1 MKYRYSIKP
10 NWRRSMAGFTLV
22 ELMISTGVFS
32 VVLLIC
38 TTAVLVIG
46 QDFHKAAIASLT
58 QNTSRNI
65 IDNITRELQY
75 NTGTVSPTKSAPY
88 KTVTVN
94 AVCIG
99 TVRYSY
105 LLGYELVDGSF
116 DSTKQQSPH
125 VLWRDEAAD
134 TACSPLDVT
143 GALAG
148 GKELMSLHTRLSNND
163 GNNDGNADG
172 LNITTA
178 ISSGGTLY
186 NIDVAVIYGD
196 KDVITAANNCVS
208 SRSGGSFCG
217 LSELHTAVFRKAN

>member
-1 MKYRYSIKP
+1 MKYRYDIKP

-75 NTGTVSPTKSAPY
+75 NTGTVSTDSN
-88 KTVTVN
+88 TFNSVTVN
-94 AVCIG
+94 AACIG

-105 LLGYELVDGSF
+105 LLGYELVDGDGSF
-116 DSTKQQSPH
+116 SITNQQSPH
-125 VLWRDEAAD
+125 VLWRDSTPSTGCTPAN
-134 TACSPLDVT
+134 VT
-143 GALAG
+143 GALSG
-148 GKELMSLHTRLSNND
+148 GKELISLHTRLRV
-163 GNNDGNADG
+163 GNG

-178 ISSGGTLY
+178 ISNTGTLY

-196 KDVITAANNCVS
+196 KDVITAADKCVA
-208 SRSGGSFCG
+208 SRSGGAFCG
-217 LSELHTAVFRKAN
+217 LSELHTAVFRKDATN

>member
-116 DSTKQQSPH
+116 DSAKQQSPH
-125 VLWRDEAAD
+125 VLWRDEYTGNCEPAN
-134 TACSPLDVT
+134 VT
-143 GALAG
+143 EETLTS
-148 GKELMSLHTRLSNND
+148 GKELMSLHTRLRV
-163 GNNDGNADG
+163 GNG

-178 ISSGGTLY
+178 ISNTGTLY
-186 NIDVAVIYGD
+186 NIDVSVIYGD
-196 KDVITAANNCVS
+196 KDVITAADKCVS
-208 SRSGGSFCG
+208 SRSGGAFCG
-217 LSELHTAVFRKAN
+217 LSELHTAVFRKDK

>member
-1 MKYRYSIKP
+1 MKYRYGIKP

-75 NTGTVSPTKSAPY
+75 NKGEYRIGFSDTVPVRIAI
-88 KTVTVN
+88 
-94 AVCIG
+94 CIG

-105 LLGYELVDGSF
+105 LLDYELVDGTF
-116 DSTKQQSPH
+116 DSAKQQSPH

-134 TACSPLDVT
+134 PACSPLDVT
-143 GALAG
+143 GALTG
-148 GKELMSLHTRLSNND
+148 GKELMSLHTRLRELT
-163 GNNDGNADG
+163 G
-172 LNITTA
+172 LNITPVPGTH
-178 ISSGGTLY
+178 TLY
-186 NIDVAVIYGD
+186 NIDVSVIYGD

-208 SRSGGSFCG
+208 SRSGGAFCG

>member
-46 QDFHKAAIASLT
+46 QDFNKASIASLT

-75 NTGTVSPTKSAPY
+75 NTGNYRIGFNGGYGVEKIAI
-88 KTVTVN
+88 
-94 AVCIG
+94 CIG

-105 LLGYELVDGSF
+105 LLDYELVDGPF
-116 DSTKQQSPH
+116 DINKKQSPH
-125 VLWRDEAAD
+125 VLWLD
-134 TACSPLDVT
+134 TTLPDKCEPANVNEDTLT
-143 GALAG
+143 G
-148 GKELMSLHTRLSNND
+148 GKELMSLHTRLR
-163 GNNDGNADG
+163 AATG

-186 NIDVAVIYGD
+186 NIDVSVIYGD
-196 KDVITAANNCVS
+196 KDVITAADKCVS
-208 SRSGGSFCG
+208 SRSGGAFCG
-217 LSELHTAVFRKAN
+217 LSELHTAVFRKDN

>member
-1 MKYRYSIKP
+1 MKYRYGIKP

-46 QDFHKAAIASLT
+46 QDFNKAAIASLT

-75 NTGTVSPTKSAPY
+75 NTGSVTIDTSATVH
-88 KTVTVN
+88 V
-94 AVCIG
+94 VCIG

-105 LLGYELVDGSF
+105 LLGYELVDGPF
-116 DSTKQQSPH
+116 DSAKQQSPH
-125 VLWRDEAAD
+125 VLWRDEAAGS
-134 TACSPLDVT
+134 TCSPLDVT
-143 GALAG
+143 EVTVALTG
-148 GKELMSLHTRLSNND
+148 GKELMSLHTRLRELT
-163 GNNDGNADG
+163 G
-172 LNITTA
+172 LNITPVPGTH
-178 ISSGGTLY
+178 TLY
-186 NIDVAVIYGD
+186 NIDVSVIYGD
-196 KDVITAANNCVS
+196 KDVITKDVITDADKCVS

-217 LSELHTAVFRKAN
+217 LSELHTAVFRKDK

>member
-1 MKYRYSIKP
+1 MKYRYDIKP

-75 NTGTVSPTKSAPY
+75 NPSYVITPAPVY
-88 KTVTVN
+88 DNSSGVGHY

-99 TVRYSY
+99 SVRYSY
-105 LLGYELVDGSF
+105 LLDYQLTDSAF
-116 DSTKQQSPH
+116 DSTKKQSLY
-125 VLWRDEAAD
+125 VLWRDA
-134 TACSPLDVT
+134 TPLT
-143 GALAG
+143 GCVPVLLNGLAGSLSG
-148 GKELMSLHTRLSNND
+148 GKELMSLHTRLRATNVFGAGFNVSLVGSN
-163 GNNDGNADG
+163 
-172 LNITTA
+172 
-178 ISSGGTLY
+178 LY

-196 KDVITAANNCVS
+196 NDVIKDADKCVS
-208 SRSGGSFCG
+208 IRGGGAFCG
-217 LSELHTAVFRKAN
+217 LSELHTAVFRKAK

>member
-1 MKYRYSIKP
+1 MKYRYDIKP

-46 QDFHKAAIASLT
+46 QDFNKASIASLT

-75 NTGTVSPTKSAPY
+75 NTGNYRIGFNGGDGVEKIAI
-88 KTVTVN
+88 
-94 AVCIG
+94 CIG

-116 DSTKQQSPH
+116 DSAKQQSPH
-125 VLWRDEAAD
+125 VLWRDEYTGNCEPAN
-134 TACSPLDVT
+134 VT
-143 GALAG
+143 EETLTS
-148 GKELMSLHTRLSNND
+148 GKELMSLHTRLRA
-163 GNNDGNADG
+163 GTG
-172 LNITTA
+172 LNITEDKRAT
-178 ISSGGTLY
+178 GTLY

-196 KDVITAANNCVS
+196 KDVITAADRCVS
-208 SRSGGSFCG
+208 SRSGGAFCG
-217 LSELHTAVFRKAN
+217 LSELHTAVFRKAK

>member
-1 MKYRYSIKP
+1 MKYRYDIKP

-75 NTGTVSPTKSAPY
+75 NTGTVSTDSN
-88 KTVTVN
+88 TFNSVTVN
-94 AVCIG
+94 AACIG

-105 LLGYELVDGSF
+105 LLGYELVDGDGSF
-116 DSTKQQSPH
+116 SITNQQSPH
-125 VLWRDEAAD
+125 VLWRDSTPSTGCTPAN
-134 TACSPLDVT
+134 VT
-143 GALAG
+143 GALSG
-148 GKELMSLHTRLSNND
+148 GKELISLHTRLRV
-163 GNNDGNADG
+163 GNG

-178 ISSGGTLY
+178 ISNTGTLY